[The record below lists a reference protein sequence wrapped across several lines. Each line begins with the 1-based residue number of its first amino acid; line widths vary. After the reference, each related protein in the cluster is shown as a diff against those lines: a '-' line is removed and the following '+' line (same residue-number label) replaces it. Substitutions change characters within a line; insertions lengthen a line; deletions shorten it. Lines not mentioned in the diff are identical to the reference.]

1 MLLRKAPALYINNN
15 IICLEFLPYYFF
27 NFTYISF
34 NICLREG
41 EWSLSTGT
49 PERLE
54 ENLKYESI
62 NY

>member
-1 MLLRKAPALYINNN
+1 MLLRKVPALYINN
-15 IICLEFLPYYFF
+15 IIYLEFLPYYFF
-27 NFTYISF
+27 NFTYNISF